1 MDLRKLTALELGREI
16 KKGACSATE
25 ATRLAL
31 DTIREKNEA
40 NNAFITVLEE
50 QAMVRAAE
58 VQKKIERGEL
68 ISPLAG
74 VPFAVKDNI
83 CTKDVRTTCGSQ
95 MLSDFVPP
103 YTATAVQKM
112 EAVGGI
118 LLGKLNMDEFAM
130 GSTSETSYFGPVGN
144 PWDLSRVAGGSS
156 GGAAAAV
163 AAGECWYAIGT
174 DTGGSVRQPASYC
187 GVTGMKPTY
196 GAVSRYGLIAYASS
210 FDQIGPIAR
219 SAEDCA
225 AVLNVMRG
233 ADRRDA
239 TSIEWADDACSVK
252 KVGLLTDCFDRVK
265 AGLEEDALSALR
277 SWGVPAEPC
286 SLLLLDQALSA
297 YYMIASA
304 EASSNLSRYDGVKY
318 GYRAQ
323 NCRTPAQLMEQSRA
337 EGFGAEVK
345 RRILLGTFVLSDGY
359 FDAYY
364 SKAMRVREEVRRELD
379 ALFKHYDLILLPTA
393 LTGAP
398 KLGESLSRPLDMYR
412 GDCFT
417 VLANLAGLPAVS
429 VPWGFD
435 EKGMP
440 VGLQIMGAAKSDGK
454 VLRMAQMLQQ
464 VTTWHK
470 LSPGEKGGEG

>member
-1 MDLRKLTALELGREI
+1 MELRKLTALELGREI
-16 KKGACSATE
+16 KKGTCSAVE
-25 ATRLAL
+25 VTRLAL
-31 DTIREKNEA
+31 DTIREKNRE

-58 VQKKIERGEL
+58 VQKKIEKGEVTSL
-68 ISPLAG
+68 LAG

-83 CTKDVRTTCGSQ
+83 CTKGVRTTCGSK

-103 YTATAVQKM
+103 YTATAVEKL
-112 EAVGGI
+112 EAAGGI

-130 GSTSETSYFGPVGN
+130 GSTSETSYFGPVRN

-225 AVLNVMRG
+225 AVLDIMRG
-233 ADRRDA
+233 ADSRDA
-239 TSIEWADDACSVK
+239 TSMEWADDSRPVK

-265 AGLEEDALSALR
+265 AGLGEDAFGALQFC
-277 SWGVPAEPC
+277 GVTAELC
-286 SLLLLDQALSA
+286 SLPLLEQALSA
-297 YYMIASA
+297 YYIIASA

-318 GYRAQ
+318 GYRSE
-323 NCRTPAQLMEQSRA
+323 NCRTPGQLMEQSRT

-345 RRILLGTFVLSDGY
+345 RRILMGTFVLSDGY

-364 SKAMRVREEVRRELD
+364 GNAMRVREKLRRKLDEL
-379 ALFKHYDLILLPTA
+379 FEGYDLILLPTG

-398 KLGESLSRPLDMYR
+398 KLGESLSQPLDMYR

-417 VLANLAGLPAVS
+417 VIANLAGLPAVS
-429 VPWGFD
+429 IPWGLD
-435 EKGMP
+435 ENGMP
-440 VGLQIMGAAKSDGK
+440 MGLQIMGPRGSDGRVLGLAEKLQK
-454 VLRMAQMLQQ
+454 VAD
-464 VTTWHK
+464 WH
-470 LSPGEKGGEG
+470 ERGGVG